1 MNKNLKPSAQ
11 GGFTLIELIVV
22 IVILGILAATAMPKF
37 MNLSGEA
44 RYASLKAAKAS
55 LISTSTMAH
64 SKWLVNPTNT
74 ITVEGVTITMENGYP
89 NSATIAAAAG
99 LDAND
104 YKQTINGR
112 NITVS
117 PVGANAA
124 TCSVV
129 YDNTGAATGP
139 IITVNGTSGDNCM

>member
-44 RYASLKAAKAS
+44 RYASLKAAKAA
-55 LISTSTMAH
+55 LIATSTMAH
-64 SKWLVNPTNT
+64 GKWLINQNNT
-74 ITVEGVTITMENGYP
+74 ITVEGQTITMENGYP
-89 NSATIAAAAG
+89 NSATIGRAAG
-99 LDAND
+99 LDEKD
-104 YKQTINGR
+104 YKLNVIGR
-112 NITVS
+112 NLTVS
-117 PVGANAA
+117 PLGANAA

-129 YDNTGAATGP
+129 YDNVGDATGP
-139 IITVNGTSGDNCM
+139 LITVNGTSGDNCM